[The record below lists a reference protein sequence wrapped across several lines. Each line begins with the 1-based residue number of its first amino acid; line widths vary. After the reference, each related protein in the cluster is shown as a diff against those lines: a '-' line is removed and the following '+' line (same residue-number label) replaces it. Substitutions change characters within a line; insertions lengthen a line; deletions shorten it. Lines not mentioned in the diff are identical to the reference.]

1 MYKYT
6 QHEKSEMT
14 ALHRRRHYCVLPW
27 NVIAHRHPS
36 GFQHHIYMSHGRALR
51 WICLRWLVSTTK
63 HRISANT
70 PTRPSP
76 PSFTGIH
83 QMTMEHQWYQPKT
96 ARGATD
102 MSIHHMRA
110 ISDAPPPLS
119 SVECRVDWVASAANA
134 RLVRVGRYNGIYVA

>member
-1 MYKYT
+1 
-6 QHEKSEMT
+6 MT

-51 WICLRWLVSTTK
+51 GFASVGSSPPQNIAYR
-63 HRISANT
+63 
-70 PTRPSP
+70 PTRPSQ